1 MNTKQFFVS
10 LDYHCEYE
18 PQYDY
23 TQNVGK
29 GFNSFDTA
37 QQFAETIME
46 KERQFMEKMNTCDV
60 GGQCVPISTSS
71 FGVGSLSESC
81 GCGSE

>member
-1 MNTKQFFVS
+1 MKQFYVT

-23 TQNVGK
+23 TQNVPQ

-46 KERQFMEKMNTCDV
+46 KTKTYLTQAVNYSIVYK
-60 GGQCVPISTSS
+60 
-71 FGVGSLSESC
+71 
-81 GCGSE
+81 

>member
-1 MNTKQFFVS
+1 MNKQFFVS

-23 TQNVGK
+23 TQDVLK

-46 KERQFMEKMNTCDV
+46 KTKTYLTKVVNYSICYR
-60 GGQCVPISTSS
+60 
-71 FGVGSLSESC
+71 
-81 GCGSE
+81 

>member
-1 MNTKQFFVS
+1 MNTKQFFVT

-23 TQNVGK
+23 SQNVGK

-37 QQFAETIME
+37 QQFAESVME
-46 KERQFMEKMNTCDV
+46 KTKTYLTKVINYSIV
-60 GGQCVPISTSS
+60 YK
-71 FGVGSLSESC
+71 
-81 GCGSE
+81 